1 MHKSLVPGNVCS
13 VKDKR
18 TSSTWGSTEKVPKA
32 MLWLGVRPPK
42 RRPRATGYS
51 FYTGQGIPEAWHKQR
66 RGNGTRGV
74 RACEQGRCLGW
85 RAEVWAWD
93 PHSPGAGSGHMGCC
107 LPAGLGY
114 VPQPRPHTLFLWFQ
128 WCALIVWKM
137 LIPPLSWPQQRG
149 HFGCPS
155 ADLGQGRH
163 AERTSGGLDSVPWRG
178 GAKASWPRHFISFSP
193 ELTSES
199 LLGSPYKVKAELSLQ
214 RQLWEGRS
222 FC

>member
-13 VKDKR
+13 AKDKR

-51 FYTGQGIPEAWHKQR
+51 FYTGQGVPEAQHKQR

-85 RAEVWAWD
+85 WAEVWAWD

-114 VPQPRPHTLFLWFQ
+114 VAQTTPSHCLPLVSVVRSD
-128 WCALIVWKM
+128 VWKM

-163 AERTSGGLDSVPWRG
+163 AERTSGGLDSVPWPG
-178 GAKASWPRHFISFSP
+178 GGGGKGFLASSFHFF
-193 ELTSES
+193 
-199 LLGSPYKVKAELSLQ
+199 
-214 RQLWEGRS
+214 
-222 FC
+222 